1 MKEVLVKYTR
11 NIQQEAKAGQHS
23 LIIDEPKE
31 FGGDGEGPDPY
42 DLLLSALGGCT
53 AMTLLSYA
61 RRKDIPLEGI
71 QVKLSHEKIHASDCE
86 ECLTQEGKLDQI
98 AKTIYPRGSLS
109 VEQKERLLEI
119 AKRCPVHR
127 TLTTENRVID
137 KLGG

>member
-11 NIQQEAKAGQHS
+11 NLQQEAKAGQHR

-42 DLLLSALGGCT
+42 DLLLAALGGCT
-53 AMTLLSYA
+53 AMTLLSYS

-71 QVKLSHEKIHASDCE
+71 QIKLNHEKIHASDCE
-86 ECLTQEGKLDQI
+86 NCLTKEGKLDQI
-98 AKTIYPRGSLS
+98 TKTIYFQGPLS
-109 VEQKERLLEI
+109 VEQKENLLEI
-119 AKRCPVHR
+119 AQRCPVHR